1 MPWPWIGF
9 ILLVLLLLALDLGV
23 FHRKDHVVGMKEAL
37 TWSAV
42 WIGLALAFGM
52 IVYLGYERQW
62 SGLGQR
68 LDAVDG
74 DTIDGHE
81 ALVKYLTGYV
91 VEKSL
96 SVDNLFV
103 MAALFAY
110 FGVPRLYQHRVLF
123 WGILGALLMR
133 GAMIGLGA
141 TLVARYHWVLY
152 VFGAFLVITG
162 IKMLFTKESTGAG
175 HGGGGKAG
183 NNVVVRWV
191 HRLFPVTEHFH
202 GHHFIVTAGSVAS
215 HEARKPGETQ
225 EADAAVERVSPGTR
239 MLTPLALALVAV
251 EVTDVIFAVDS
262 IPAIFAITADP
273 LLVFTSNVF
282 AILGLRSL
290 YFALAGMI
298 KKFKY
303 LKVSLAVVLA
313 VVGGK
318 MLAAPWLKDLLGRHF
333 SFYLLGVVLGILV
346 IGVIASVVANRREQ
360 AAAAAAAETS
370 GAAAAEE
377 RMKTEKHAM

>member
-1 MPWPWIGF
+1 MLWPWIGF
-9 ILLVLLLLALDLGV
+9 ILLVLVLLALDLGV

-133 GAMIGLGA
+133 G
-141 TLVARYHWVLY
+141 
-152 VFGAFLVITG
+152 
-162 IKMLFTKESTGAG
+162 
-175 HGGGGKAG
+175 
-183 NNVVVRWV
+183 
-191 HRLFPVTEHFH
+191 
-202 GHHFIVTAGSVAS
+202 
-215 HEARKPGETQ
+215 
-225 EADAAVERVSPGTR
+225 
-239 MLTPLALALVAV
+239 
-251 EVTDVIFAVDS
+251 
-262 IPAIFAITADP
+262 
-273 LLVFTSNVF
+273 
-282 AILGLRSL
+282 
-290 YFALAGMI
+290 
-298 KKFKY
+298 
-303 LKVSLAVVLA
+303 
-313 VVGGK
+313 
-318 MLAAPWLKDLLGRHF
+318 
-333 SFYLLGVVLGILV
+333 
-346 IGVIASVVANRREQ
+346 
-360 AAAAAAAETS
+360 
-370 GAAAAEE
+370 
-377 RMKTEKHAM
+377 

>member
-9 ILLVLLLLALDLGV
+9 ILLVLVLLALDLGV

-37 TWSAV
+37 AWSAV
-42 WIGLALAFGM
+42 WIALALAFGVL
-52 IVYLGYERQW
+52 VYFGYERQW

-68 LDAVDG
+68 IDAVDN
-74 DTIDGHE
+74 DTIDGHD
-81 ALVKYLTGYV
+81 AFVKYLTGYV

-96 SVDNLFV
+96 SVDNLFI

-162 IKMLFTKESTGAG
+162 IKMLLTKESTVGG
-175 HGGGGKAG
+175 GGGGGGKAG

-191 HRLFPVTEHFH
+191 RRFFPVTEHFH
-202 GHHFIVTAGSVAS
+202 GHHFLVTAGSAAS
-215 HEARKPGETQ
+215 HEARKPGDAQ
-225 EADAAVERVSPGTR
+225 EPDAAVDRIKPGTR

-251 EVTDVIFAVDS
+251 EFTDVIFAVDS

-318 MLAAPWLKDLLGRHF
+318 MLAAHWLKGLLGKHF
-333 SFYLLGVVLGILV
+333 SLYLLGVVLGILL
-346 IGVIASVVANRREQ
+346 IGVIASVVANWREQ
-360 AAAAAAAETS
+360 AAAADA
-370 GAAAAEE
+370 GASTAQE
-377 RMKTEKHAM
+377 RMKPEKHAI

>member
-1 MPWPWIGF
+1 MLWPWIGF
-9 ILLVLLLLALDLGV
+9 ILLVLVLLALDLGV

-37 TWSAV
+37 AWSAV
-42 WIGLALAFGM
+42 WIGLALAFSVL
-52 IVYLGYERQW
+52 VYFGYQRQW
-62 SGLGQR
+62 SGLGTKI
-68 LDAVDG
+68 DAVDG
-74 DTIDGHE
+74 DTIDGHD
-81 ALVKYLTGYV
+81 ALVKFITGYV

-96 SVDNLFV
+96 SVDNLFI

-133 GAMIGLGA
+133 GAMIALGA

-162 IKMLFTKESTGAG
+162 IKMLFTKADAG
-175 HGGGGKAG
+175 PGGGGKAG
-183 NNVVVRWV
+183 QNIVVRWV
-191 HRLFPVTEHFH
+191 RRLFPLTEHFH
-202 GHHFIVTAGSVAS
+202 GHHFIVTAGSAAS
-215 HEARKPGETQ
+215 HEARKPGEAQ
-225 EADAAVERVSPGTR
+225 EPDAAVERIRPGTK

-251 EVTDVIFAVDS
+251 EITDVIFAVDS

-318 MLAAPWLKDLLGRHF
+318 MLAAPWLKDLLGKHF
-333 SFYLLGVVLGILV
+333 SLYLLGVVLGILV
-346 IGVIASVVANRREQ
+346 IGVVASVMANRRER
-360 AAAAAAAETS
+360 AAS
-370 GAAAAEE
+370 GTGAGGRSEPSE
-377 RMKTEKHAM
+377 SSGSVETEKPVA